1 MIGRA
6 GGQDVGGGGANGDS
20 RPPPFPAL
28 EQRLLCDAVRQER
41 KLARAMGMELDLR
54 LRGR

>member
-1 MIGRA
+1 MW
-6 GGQDVGGGGANGDS
+6 VGAEPMETPGL
-20 RPPPFPAL
+20 RRFPAF

-41 KLARAMGMELDLR
+41 KLARAMGVELDLR